1 MKCAGVN
8 SIVCWDADWSLHAG
22 VTNLFP
28 VSCGHNGLQTVRRLS
43 LMELPAL
50 TSQIKMK
57 ISGLFNRPFAQ
68 PFTRILSGLKQFW
81 HSLNFAQRCYVTA
94 TLLLLIETV
103 LMLDLGPWFLGLM
116 SVLVLTGLVS
126 EFWPRF
132 LHVWHSLPGKALI
145 LLFYAV
151 VANFALGNAAG
162 MVNEVTGVAASSL
175 PYSHNFA
182 ILLSLPGWFFITS
195 LLMLLLAQ
203 VAMPFYL
210 LLLLLL
216 KPFGIHALWHPPHY
230 RFVFTTALVR
240 WFWSIALLIQL
251 LMLGAFT
258 GVGSDSSAFTSGLY
272 EGFFAADEKV
282 QKKVIDTGI
291 LPTPAEDSTASTAS
305 GAVSD
310 AVTEELDNSD
320 GSFGV
325 HITRD
330 GETSNLAS
338 MPVREMKDRAERYH
352 SLQQSMLAYFIYVY
366 ESDSRSRC
374 QHTEGSKVVE
384 LNDYEILEV
393 LKDDSIPLGYSYSVK
408 RCISPAFGQ

>member
-1 MKCAGVN
+1 
-8 SIVCWDADWSLHAG
+8 
-22 VTNLFP
+22 
-28 VSCGHNGLQTVRRLS
+28 
-43 LMELPAL
+43 MELPAL
-50 TSQIKMK
+50 TSQVKMK
-57 ISGLFNRPFAQ
+57 ISGLFNRPFTR
-68 PFTRILSGLKQFW
+68 PLTRILISLKRFW
-81 HSLNFAQRCYVTA
+81 QSLNFAQRCYVAA
-94 TLLLLIETV
+94 TVLLLVELV
-103 LMLDLGPWFLGLM
+103 LMLELGPWFLALM
-116 SVLVLTGLVS
+116 SLMMLTGLVS

-258 GVGSDSSAFTSGLY
+258 GVGSESSAFTSGLY
-272 EGFFAADEKV
+272 EGFFHADEDV
-282 QKKVIDTGI
+282 QKKVIETGI
-291 LPTPAEDSTASTAS
+291 LPASAPDSTGNAEPASVA
-305 GAVSD
+305 GAVID
-310 AVTEELDNSD
+310 EPEEPAANL
-320 GSFGV
+320 GV

-330 GETSNLAS
+330 GDTTNLAS
-338 MPVREMKDRAERYH
+338 MPVREMRARAERYH

-374 QHTEGSKVVE
+374 QHSQGSKVVE
-384 LNDYEILEV
+384 LNDYEILEI
-393 LKDDSIPLGYSYSVK
+393 LKDDSVPLGYSYSVK

>member
-1 MKCAGVN
+1 M
-8 SIVCWDADWSLHAG
+8 
-22 VTNLFP
+22 
-28 VSCGHNGLQTVRRLS
+28 RRLS

-50 TSQIKMK
+50 TSQVKMK
-57 ISGLFNRPFAQ
+57 ISGLFNRPFTQ
-68 PFTRILSGLKQFW
+68 PFTRMLSGLKQFW
-81 HSLNFAQRCYVTA
+81 HSLNFAQRSYVTA
-94 TLLLLIETV
+94 TLLLLVETV
-103 LMLDLGPWFLGLM
+103 LMLDFGPWFLGLM
-116 SVLVLTGLVS
+116 CLLVLTGLVS

-132 LHVWHSLPGKALI
+132 LHLWHSLPGKALI

-272 EGFFAADEKV
+272 EGFFEADEKV
-282 QKKVIDTGI
+282 QKQVIDTGI
-291 LPTPAEDSTASTAS
+291 LPIPADDSKASAAAEALIDTINE
-305 GAVSD
+305 GAGNKAVLTEAALNNES
-310 AVTEELDNSD
+310 VTEAAEGSD

-325 HITRD
+325 RISRD
-330 GETSNLAS
+330 GETTNLAS

-374 QHTEGSKVVE
+374 QHAEGSKVVE
-384 LNDYEILEV
+384 LNDYEILEIQ
-393 LKDDSIPLGYSYSVK
+393 KDDSIPLGYSYSVK